1 LENQAAMIGSGPCP
15 GWDLGGIGLWES
27 DEIGPWESDEIGPW
41 ESGEVAL
48 WAFDGSLPKS
58 GPVINL
64 VRGTFT
70 LGR

>member
-1 LENQAAMIGSGPCP
+1 MIGSGPCP
-15 GWDLGGIGLWES
+15 GWDLGGIGL
-27 DEIGPWESDEIGPW
+27 WESDEIGPW

-58 GPVINL
+58 GPVIKL
-64 VRGTFT
+64 VRGAFT